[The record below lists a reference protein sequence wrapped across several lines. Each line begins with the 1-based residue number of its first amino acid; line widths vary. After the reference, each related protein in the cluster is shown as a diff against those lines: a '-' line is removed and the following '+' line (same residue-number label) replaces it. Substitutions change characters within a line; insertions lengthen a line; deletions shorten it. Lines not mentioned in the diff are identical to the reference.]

1 MNKEK
6 IKLILFWVF
15 TILGPTSFLMG
26 GYLNITLAEQAI
38 TGLKHLGYPVYFGHI
53 LGFWKLVGA
62 VVITIPGLPRLKE
75 WAYAG
80 FVFNLT
86 SAAASHYFNGDPFFN
101 GSNAQIASPLI
112 FLVFVIL
119 SYVLRPDSRKIIEF
133 S

>member
-80 FVFNLT
+80 FVFN
-86 SAAASHYFNGDPFFN
+86 PFFN

-119 SYVLRPDSRKIIEF
+119 SYVLRPDSRKI
-133 S
+133 